1 MVKVMLGIIS
11 VTLIW
16 GYTWV
21 AMKVGIHDIPP
32 LLFSGLRLFI
42 GAVPLFL
49 ILFIQR
55 KKLAFNSKRTSQKL
69 YHHEPVDGAGLYGD
83 FDVWNAVCRFRE
95 NLCFGIYNAY
105 ICYGDQP
112 FFIKRE
118 NECV

>member
-1 MVKVMLGIIS
+1 MLGIIS

-32 LLFSGLRLFI
+32 LLFSALRLFI

-55 KKLAFNSKRTSQKL
+55 KETFNRKSTCQKL
-69 YHHEPVDGAGLYGD
+69 YHHEPADGSGLYGD
-83 FDVWNAVCRFRE
+83 LNVWNA
-95 NLCFGIYNAY
+95 
-105 ICYGDQP
+105 IC
-112 FFIKRE
+112 
-118 NECV
+118 

>member
-32 LLFSGLRLFI
+32 LLFSGLLLFI

-49 ILFIQR
+49 ILFIQSKSFQF
-55 KKLAFNSKRTSQKL
+55 KKNISKAISS
-69 YHHEPVDGAGLYGD
+69 
-83 FDVWNAVCRFRE
+83 
-95 NLCFGIYNAY
+95 
-105 ICYGDQP
+105 
-112 FFIKRE
+112 
-118 NECV
+118 

>member
-55 KKLAFNSKRTSQKL
+55 
-69 YHHEPVDGAGLYGD
+69 
-83 FDVWNAVCRFRE
+83 
-95 NLCFGIYNAY
+95 
-105 ICYGDQP
+105 
-112 FFIKRE
+112 
-118 NECV
+118 

>member
-55 KKLAFNSKRTSQKL
+55 KSFQLKKNISKAISS
-69 YHHEPVDGAGLYGD
+69 
-83 FDVWNAVCRFRE
+83 
-95 NLCFGIYNAY
+95 
-105 ICYGDQP
+105 
-112 FFIKRE
+112 
-118 NECV
+118 

>member
-32 LLFSGLRLFI
+32 LLFSALRLFI

-55 KKLAFNSKRTSQKL
+55 KNFPSEKNMSKAISS
-69 YHHEPVDGAGLYGD
+69 
-83 FDVWNAVCRFRE
+83 
-95 NLCFGIYNAY
+95 
-105 ICYGDQP
+105 
-112 FFIKRE
+112 
-118 NECV
+118 